1 MTLLQHSLPPEKPE
15 PAQVHVVFS
24 QNGVS
29 SELAAKPFPG
39 SDELK
44 GHFAGYTVMKDM
56 ILMLTLCLQPVRLRV
71 STEGTW
77 EQGVPAKCFACG
89 LLFTGVSLAA
99 KHLFSCIW
107 SFYSEKSNAKKKN
120 CALSASSFFPLFC
133 FSGSLWTLLEL
144 PVSAGTGTCEKL
156 GFVTKGGLRN
166 KCLDI
171 QLQF

>member
-1 MTLLQHSLPPEKPE
+1 M
-15 PAQVHVVFS
+15 HVVFS

-44 GHFAGYTVMKDM
+44 GHFAGYTVMKDV
-56 ILMLTLCLQPVRLRV
+56 ILMLTLCLQPVHLRV

-77 EQGVPAKCFACG
+77 EQGVPAKCFAWG

-99 KHLFSCIW
+99 KHLFSCSCPFTQKNQI
-107 SFYSEKSNAKKKN
+107 KKKKKS
-120 CALSASSFFPLFC
+120 ALSASSFFPLFC

-144 PVSAGTGTCEKL
+144 PVSAGTGTC
-156 GFVTKGGLRN
+156 
-166 KCLDI
+166 
-171 QLQF
+171 

>member
-1 MTLLQHSLPPEKPE
+1 MTLLQHSLPSEKPK

-24 QNGVS
+24 QNRVS

-44 GHFAGYTVMKDM
+44 GHFAGYTAMKDM

-107 SFYSEKSNAKKKN
+107 SFYSEKSNAKKKW
-120 CALSASSFFPLFC
+120 CTFCLIFSSPRFVFLGVSGPYWSYQLVLALV
-133 FSGSLWTLLEL
+133 
-144 PVSAGTGTCEKL
+144 PV
-156 GFVTKGGLRN
+156 RN
-166 KCLDI
+166 WVL
-171 QLQF
+171 